1 MNNDTTTPTTA
12 PRPTRGGRD
21 EEPAETRASKTEAG
35 EVSALTRH
43 RDPSL
48 TEKTAEAAKDKAE
61 QKRPGVEWVRP
72 SELLASRSARVAGR
86 GIDFQAELARRTRR
100 APGHVA
106 RGTRRSARAG
116 ARFVS
121 ERARRLPP
129 VSDFGRGPGPSY
141 SWVSRSG
148 IGLG

>member
-1 MNNDTTTPTTA
+1 MNQDQTPLRDDT
-12 PRPTRGGRD
+12 RR
-21 EEPAETRASKTEAG
+21 EPAEPQGTDDGHRPSEGEA
-35 EVSALTRH
+35 SALARH

-48 TEKTAEAAKDKAE
+48 ATTAEQAKNEAAD
-61 QKRPGVEWVRP
+61 RRRTGVDWVRP

-86 GIDFQAELARRTRR
+86 GIDFEAELARRARR
-100 APGHVA
+100 VPGQTYRGVRA
-106 RGTRRSARAG
+106 RVRV
-116 ARFVS
+116 VS

-129 VSDFGRGPGPSY
+129 VSAFGRGGGERF

>member
-1 MNNDTTTPTTA
+1 MNDHQNTTIVSTA
-12 PRPTRGGRD
+12 TSGHGPVEHNTERAD
-21 EEPAETRASKTEAG
+21 ETRRESEASELA
-35 EVSALTRH
+35 RH

-48 TEKTAEAAKDKAE
+48 VKDSMAKDAAKKA
-61 QKRPGVEWVRP
+61 RAGVEWVRP
-72 SELLASRSARVAGR
+72 TDLMAFRSARIAGR
-86 GIDFQAELARRTRR
+86 GIDFQAELARRARR
-100 APGHVA
+100 VPGQAYRAA
-106 RGTRRSARAG
+106 RDGARSG

-129 VSDFGRGPGPSY
+129 VTAFGRGGGERF

>member
-12 PRPTRGGRD
+12 PRLMRGRRD
-21 EEPAETRASKTEAG
+21 EEPAETRASQTEAG
-35 EVSALTRH
+35 EVSALARH

-48 TEKTAEAAKDKAE
+48 AKESTAKDAAT
-61 QKRPGVEWVRP
+61 RARAGVEWVRP
-72 SELLASRSARVAGR
+72 TDLMASRSARIVGR
-86 GIDFQAELARRTRR
+86 GIDFQAELARRARRVPGQAYRATRD
-100 APGHVA
+100 GA
-106 RGTRRSARAG
+106 RSG

-121 ERARRLPP
+121 ERARKLPP
-129 VSDFGRGPGPSY
+129 VTAFGRGGGERF

>member
-1 MNNDTTTPTTA
+1 M
-12 PRPTRGGRD
+12 
-21 EEPAETRASKTEAG
+21 
-35 EVSALTRH
+35 
-43 RDPSL
+43 
-48 TEKTAEAAKDKAE
+48 
-61 QKRPGVEWVRP
+61 EWVRP

-100 APGHVA
+100 GPGQIV
-106 RGTRRSARAG
+106 RGTRRGVRAG

-129 VSDFGRGPGPSY
+129 VSDFGRGPGPTY
-141 SWVSRSG
+141 SLVSRSG

>member
-12 PRPTRGGRD
+12 PRPMRGGRD
-21 EEPAETRASKTEAG
+21 EEPAETRASQLAAG
-35 EVSALTRH
+35 EVSALARH

-48 TEKTAEAAKDKAE
+48 SKSKTAATEQEAK

-86 GIDFQAELARRTRR
+86 GIDFQAELARRTRQ
-100 APGHVA
+100 APGHVV
-106 RGTRRSARAG
+106 RGTRRGVRAG

-129 VSDFGRGPGPSY
+129 VSDFGRGAGPTY

>member
-1 MNNDTTTPTTA
+1 MNNDTTPTTA
-12 PRPTRGGRD
+12 PRLTRERRY
-21 EEPAETRASKTEAG
+21 EEPAETRASQTEAG
-35 EVSALTRH
+35 EVSALARH
-43 RDPSL
+43 RDPSPTKKPAA
-48 TEKTAEAAKDKAE
+48 TEKDSER
-61 QKRPGVEWVRP
+61 KRPGVEWVRP
-72 SELLASRSARVAGR
+72 SELLASQSARIAGR
-86 GIDFQAELARRTRR
+86 GIDFEAELARRTRR
-100 APGHVA
+100 VPGHVV
-106 RGTRRSARAG
+106 RGTRRSVRAE

>member
-1 MNNDTTTPTTA
+1 MNNNTTTPTTA
-12 PRPTRGGRD
+12 PRPMRGPRD
-21 EEPAETRASKTEAG
+21 EEPAETRASQIEAG
-35 EVSALTRH
+35 EVSALARH

-48 TEKTAEAAKDKAE
+48 SKKPAATEKDSER
-61 QKRPGVEWVRP
+61 KRPGVEWVRP

-100 APGHVA
+100 APGQIV
-106 RGTRRSARAG
+106 RGTRRGVRAG

-129 VSDFGRGPGPSY
+129 VSDFGRGPGPTY